1 VRVFRRCTCDF
12 VVPAALLAEAL
23 DRRIRV
29 VSDLEFA
36 EELTVLPL
44 AALCVTTEIEVVD
57 AIRKSNAILAASS
70 KVYISVQTHLSF
82 VRRRRRAFNDAR
94 RELEKTG

>member
-1 VRVFRRCTCDF
+1 
-12 VVPAALLAEAL
+12 VPVALNSPILPEEY
-23 DRRIRV
+23 
-29 VSDLEFA
+29 SGLEFA

-44 AALCVTTEIEVVD
+44 VALCVTTEIEVVD
-57 AIRKSNAILAASS
+57 AIRKSNTVLAASS